1 MIGYTTLGSNNIQAS
16 ATFYDQIFSDI
27 GASRIFDTPSFIAWG
42 KGDGSPFFAITTP
55 FDKEAAS
62 VGNGVMIAIQ
72 APDSGVVDR
81 VHNKALELGAEDE
94 GAPGKRPA
102 GFYCAY
108 FRDLDGNKLN
118 VYCSG

>member
-1 MIGYTTLGSNNIQAS
+1 MIGYITLGSNNLQAS

-55 FDKEAAS
+55 FDKKAAS

-72 APDSGVVDR
+72 APDTGVVDR
-81 VHNKALELGAEDE
+81 VHSKALELGAEDE